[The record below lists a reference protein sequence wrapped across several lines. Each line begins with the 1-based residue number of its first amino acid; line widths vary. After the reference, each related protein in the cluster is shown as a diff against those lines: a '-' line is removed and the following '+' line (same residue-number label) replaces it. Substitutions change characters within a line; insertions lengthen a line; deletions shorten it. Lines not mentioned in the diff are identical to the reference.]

1 MPGRH
6 VTDRQKR
13 LFMTLKK
20 THTID
25 VAAAKAGFSR
35 ATGYR
40 LAEDPSLLS
49 GKAAPRGR
57 RRPDPLAD
65 IFETEVVPI
74 LENSPGIRLVGVF
87 EALMQRHPKLDPGV
101 RRTLER
107 RIRAWRAEYG
117 PEREVIFRQTHEPGH
132 RGFSD
137 FTHMGSLGVSV
148 AGQPLDHMLYHF
160 RLAWSGFAHVRVVLG
175 GESFTALAEGLQCA
189 LWHLGG
195 APREHRTDS
204 LSAAF
209 CNLRKGIST
218 GDFAEALAALLGPD
232 AGGLSASTV
241 ARLTEVWAD
250 EHAHWLK
257 RDLSAR
263 HYVYFWADG
272 IHVQARLEDDAQCL
286 LVIIGA
292 TPEGKKELVGLIDGV
307 RESAQSWRE
316 LLLDLKR
323 RGLAV
328 APELAIADGAL
339 GFWKAIEEVWPRTRS
354 QRCWVH
360 KTANVLNK
368 LPKSRHSKAK
378 RALQEIW
385 MAETR
390 NHADS
395 AFDAFIETYAVKYD
409 KAAACLVKDRETML
423 AFYDF
428 PAEHWKHLRTTNPI
442 ESTFATV
449 RHRTVRSK
457 GCLSNKTALAMVF
470 KLAQAAQNSW
480 RRLDGHNLLPKL
492 IVGVKFIDGI
502 EAVRQQPQAA
512 A

>member
-74 LENSPGIRLVGVF
+74 LENSPGIRSVGVF
-87 EALMQRHPKLDPGV
+87 EALMQRHPDLDPGV

-107 RIRAWRAEYG
+107 RIRAWRAEHG

-148 AGQPLDHMLYHF
+148 AGQPLDRMLYHF
-160 RLAWSGFAHVRVVLG
+160 RLAWSGFAHARVVLG
-175 GESFTALAEGLQCA
+175 GESFTALAEGLQGA

-209 CNLRKGIST
+209 CNLRKDEAEDMTERYKALCAHYGMTVSRNNRGVAHENGSIEGPHGHLKRTIADALALRGSAEFDDLDAYRAFIAEVVGRATPTAPSVSTPSVRSCRTCRRCPPPTTRRPASWSPRPPASPCAACSTPCPHASSATASACVSMTTASSSSSAAPGTSRCRAGGAHARSLRPVGISIGGPHFT
-218 GDFAEALAALLGPD
+218 PRLPAAILHSGIAPIGHAD
-232 AGGLSASTV
+232 APRQSVCVAPRQST
-241 ARLTEVWAD
+241 
-250 EHAHWLK
+250 
-257 RDLSAR
+257 
-263 HYVYFWADG
+263 
-272 IHVQARLEDDAQCL
+272 
-286 LVIIGA
+286 
-292 TPEGKKELVGLIDGV
+292 
-307 RESAQSWRE
+307 
-316 LLLDLKR
+316 R
-323 RGLAV
+323 RGPLQSPTAPAIMPPPLA
-328 APELAIADGAL
+328 PGI
-339 GFWKAIEEVWPRTRS
+339 
-354 QRCWVH
+354 
-360 KTANVLNK
+360 
-368 LPKSRHSKAK
+368 
-378 RALQEIW
+378 
-385 MAETR
+385 
-390 NHADS
+390 
-395 AFDAFIETYAVKYD
+395 
-409 KAAACLVKDRETML
+409 
-423 AFYDF
+423 
-428 PAEHWKHLRTTNPI
+428 
-442 ESTFATV
+442 
-449 RHRTVRSK
+449 
-457 GCLSNKTALAMVF
+457 LS
-470 KLAQAAQNSW
+470 
-480 RRLDGHNLLPKL
+480 
-492 IVGVKFIDGI
+492 
-502 EAVRQQPQAA
+502 
-512 A
+512 